1 MLKIAILGL
10 GDRGMNYGNLVQ
22 TCTDAEI
29 TAVCEKDPE
38 RLKLG
43 QERFG
48 LPDSACFQDSAA
60 FLSHRKLADV
70 LFVCTQDRDHYPHT
84 MAALEKDYHVLVE
97 KPVSPDPEHLQE
109 IIQKSLETNKKVLV
123 CHVLRY
129 SQFYRKIKELLN
141 SGIIGRTVLIRH
153 AENIGFWHFSHSFVR
168 GHWHKEGETSPMIL
182 AKCCHDMDLLYW
194 WIGAKFQSVS
204 SNGQLTFYHPGNKP
218 AHAADRCC
226 DCPLR
231 ETCLYDA
238 ELQYLGRQDHPQPLF
253 PWGTYA
259 VTNLPGKENI
269 KKALETNDYGTCVF
283 AGDNDVMDCQTAQFV
298 FENGVSVQFSVNGF
312 SNHNYRSTHFFGTKG
327 EICCNDLDE
336 SITVQEFGKEKTT
349 FDLSLASQDSG
360 GHVGGDLGL
369 VQDALLYFSGEQID
383 PGNLTLIEETLESH
397 LMADACEKSR
407 KLNGQ
412 LILHP

>member
-1 MLKIAILGL
+1 
-10 GDRGMNYGNLVQ
+10 
-22 TCTDAEI
+22 
-29 TAVCEKDPE
+29 
-38 RLKLG
+38 
-43 QERFG
+43 
-48 LPDSACFQDSAA
+48 
-60 FLSHRKLADV
+60 
-70 LFVCTQDRDHYPHT
+70 

-109 IIQKSLETNKKVLV
+109 IIKKS
-123 CHVLRY
+123 
-129 SQFYRKIKELLN
+129 
-141 SGIIGRTVLIRH
+141 
-153 AENIGFWHFSHSFVR
+153 
-168 GHWHKEGETSPMIL
+168 
-182 AKCCHDMDLLYW
+182 
-194 WIGAKFQSVS
+194 
-204 SNGQLTFYHPGNKP
+204 
-218 AHAADRCC
+218 
-226 DCPLR
+226 
-231 ETCLYDA
+231 
-238 ELQYLGRQDHPQPLF
+238 
-253 PWGTYA
+253 
-259 VTNLPGKENI
+259 
-269 KKALETNDYGTCVF
+269 LETNDYGKCVF

-327 EICCNDLDE
+327 EIWCNDLDE

-369 VQDALLYFSGEQID
+369 VQDALRYFSGEQID

>member
-194 WIGAKFQSVS
+194 WTNSRFASIYSQGD
-204 SNGQLTFYHPGNKP
+204 LTFYNCILK
-218 AHAADRCC
+218 
-226 DCPLR
+226 LF
-231 ETCLYDA
+231 ELDA
-238 ELQYLGRQDHPQPLF
+238 
-253 PWGTYA
+253 
-259 VTNLPGKENI
+259 
-269 KKALETNDYGTCVF
+269 ALE
-283 AGDNDVMDCQTAQFV
+283 
-298 FENGVSVQFSVNGF
+298 
-312 SNHNYRSTHFFGTKG
+312 
-327 EICCNDLDE
+327 IW
-336 SITVQEFGKEKTT
+336 
-349 FDLSLASQDSG
+349 
-360 GHVGGDLGL
+360 
-369 VQDALLYFSGEQID
+369 
-383 PGNLTLIEETLESH
+383 
-397 LMADACEKSR
+397 
-407 KLNGQ
+407 
-412 LILHP
+412 